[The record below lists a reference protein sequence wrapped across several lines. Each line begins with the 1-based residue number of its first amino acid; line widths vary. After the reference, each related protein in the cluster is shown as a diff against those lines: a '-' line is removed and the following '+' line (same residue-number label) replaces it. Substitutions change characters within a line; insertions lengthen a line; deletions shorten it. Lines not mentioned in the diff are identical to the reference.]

1 MNLKQIQKPI
11 INEMDDFR
19 SMLRSSISSNNIL
32 IDKVVN
38 YILKNTGEFSLYH
51 WFQVLIELNV

>member
-38 YILKNTGEFSLYH
+38 YILKRKGEQF
-51 WFQVLIELNV
+51 